1 MFPSHDPDVNEYNED
16 FKTRFIKRFKKDK
29 YVIAPEKAGDGI
41 VNHYQIFL
49 DTETRTDS
57 VKRFLHKTLSKGMT
71 FKNPN
76 AAFCVKTNNS
86 QHFLGYVLKEQDN
99 LDMVVYGNVEP
110 NYLLA
115 QRDAYLQLSK
125 DNKIKVDKIRV
136 TERNFYEVFMVYY
149 ESKKDIYGE
158 IQSHD
163 ILTDIVYDMVR
174 EGYYC
179 FNLLTNK
186 QKLQRILEVV
196 WDLYKNTRFSQ

>member
-1 MFPSHDPDVNEYNED
+1 
-16 FKTRFIKRFKKDK
+16 
-29 YVIAPEKAGDGI
+29 
-41 VNHYQIFL
+41 
-49 DTETRTDS
+49 
-57 VKRFLHKTLSKGMT
+57 MT